1 MNSAS
6 RRLLLVAT
14 FLGSI
19 AVIFLERGLYF
30 FTDDQLGFS
39 RFANL
44 WLGLSHGVAYA
55 IGALLS
61 HAAAGRFGERR
72 TLLWLTTVLTGL
84 MVLLT
89 WRPIPGVVW
98 IVFPV
103 SGVFNG
109 CMWPII
115 ESYTTAGLVSK
126 QMFKV
131 VGRFCIAWSSAVPIA
146 LAISGPLIASPW
158 PASLFAVAMLL
169 FAVMIVMFARLP
181 ARPMHAPPDHPE
193 LPDPSRR
200 QRYRALMIA
209 GRWSML
215 SNYALLFLLAPMLPY
230 ILTTRLDL
238 STQIATPIAS
248 LMDWTRVLAFISL
261 GAMTA
266 WYGRASPLLAAVALM
281 PAGFLMVLFGP
292 SLQWVIAGELL
303 FGLVGGLVYYA
314 ALYYALAFKNA
325 AVEAGGGHE
334 ALIGAGF
341 ALGPACGLIGLSLA
355 GAMGDEVYGML
366 AGVVPLVLLCMCGGA
381 IPLHGLRR
389 RDKFN
394 V

>member
-1 MNSAS
+1 MPSTS

-30 FTDDQLGFS
+30 FTDDQLSFG
-39 RFANL
+39 RWANL
-44 WLGLSHGVAYA
+44 WLGLSHGIAYT

-61 HAAAGRFGERR
+61 HAAARRFGERR
-72 TLLWLTTVLTGL
+72 ALLLLTTLLTAL
-84 MVLLT
+84 MVLVTL
-89 WRPIPGVVW
+89 RPLPGVVW
-98 IVFPV
+98 FVFPA
-103 SGVFNG
+103 SGIFSG
-109 CMWPII
+109 CMWPIV

-146 LAISGPLIASPW
+146 LAISGPMIASPW

-169 FAVMIVMFARLP
+169 FAIMIAMFACLP
-181 ARPMHAPPDHPE
+181 ARPMHTPDDHPE
-193 LPDPSRR
+193 LPDPARR

-209 GRWSML
+209 SRWSML
-215 SNYALLFLLAPMLPY
+215 SGYALLFLLAPMLPY
-230 ILTTRLDL
+230 ILTTRLHL

-266 WYGRASPLLAAVALM
+266 WYGRASPLLAAVLLM
-281 PAGFLMVLFGP
+281 PTGFLMVLFGP
-292 SLQWVIAGELL
+292 SLTWVISGELL

-355 GAMGDEVYGML
+355 GPMGDEVYGML
-366 AGVVPLVLLCMCGGA
+366 AGVIPLVLLCMCGGA
-381 IPLHGLRR
+381 IPLLSLRR
-389 RDKFN
+389 QRTSH
-394 V
+394 